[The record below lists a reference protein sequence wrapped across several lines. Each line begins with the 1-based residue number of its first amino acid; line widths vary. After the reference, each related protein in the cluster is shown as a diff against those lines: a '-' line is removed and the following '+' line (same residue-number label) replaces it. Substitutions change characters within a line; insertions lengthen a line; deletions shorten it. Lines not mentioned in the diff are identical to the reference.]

1 MRHLLH
7 PVPLTFLGSLI
18 KNEQREILVR
28 APLKARATMEKLEV
42 FMPYVSIAL
51 VKESNKRLSS
61 TAKKDVV
68 ARSSKLSKE
77 TINGMMK
84 RAYERLSR

>member
-1 MRHLLH
+1 M
-7 PVPLTFLGSLI
+7 I
-18 KNEQREILVR
+18 VR
-28 APLKARATMEKLEV
+28 APLKTRATTEKLEIV
-42 FMPYVSIAL
+42 MPNVSIAL

-61 TAKKDVV
+61 PARKDVI

-77 TINGMMK
+77 TLNDMMK

>member
-1 MRHLLH
+1 
-7 PVPLTFLGSLI
+7 
-18 KNEQREILVR
+18 
-28 APLKARATMEKLEV
+28 
-42 FMPYVSIAL
+42 MPNVSIAL

-61 TAKKDVV
+61 PARKDVI

-77 TINGMMK
+77 TLNDMMK

>member
-1 MRHLLH
+1 MI
-7 PVPLTFLGSLI
+7 V
-18 KNEQREILVR
+18 Q
-28 APLKARATMEKLEV
+28 APLKTRATTEKLEIV
-42 FMPYVSIAL
+42 MPNVSIAL

-61 TAKKDVV
+61 PARKDVI

-77 TINGMMK
+77 TLNDMMK

>member
-1 MRHLLH
+1 
-7 PVPLTFLGSLI
+7 
-18 KNEQREILVR
+18 
-28 APLKARATMEKLEV
+28 
-42 FMPYVSIAL
+42 MPNVSIAL

-61 TAKKDVV
+61 PAKKDVV

-77 TINGMMK
+77 TINDMMK

>member
-1 MRHLLH
+1 M
-7 PVPLTFLGSLI
+7 I
-18 KNEQREILVR
+18 IR
-28 APLKARATMEKLEV
+28 APLKTRATTEKLEIV
-42 FMPYVSIAL
+42 MPNVSIAL

-61 TAKKDVV
+61 PARKDVI

-77 TINGMMK
+77 TLNDMMK

>member
-1 MRHLLH
+1 
-7 PVPLTFLGSLI
+7 
-18 KNEQREILVR
+18 
-28 APLKARATMEKLEV
+28 
-42 FMPYVSIAL
+42 MPNVSIAL

-61 TAKKDVV
+61 TSKKDVV

-77 TINGMMK
+77 TINDMMK